1 LSQILKAPS
10 DEIIREVELPISK
23 VYLLKHNIIK
33 IVPFENAEMGV
44 DDLIQ
49 IQAVKRDFIGDEYYG
64 VMFVAPTMGMMTKE
78 ARELASQEL
87 INKNAI
93 VKAIVLNNLGMRL
106 IASFFLKFN
115 KPVKEHR
122 IFDNETEA
130 FLWLE
135 EKIKGSGLV
144 K

>member
-1 LSQILKAPS
+1 LKAHS
-10 DEIIREVELPISK
+10 YEIIKEVELPILK
-23 VYLLKHNIIK
+23 MYLLKHNIIK
-33 IVPFENAEMGV
+33 MAPFENVEMGV
-44 DDLIQ
+44 DDLMKMQ
-49 IQAVKRDFIGDEYYG
+49 EVKHDFVGENHYG
-64 VMFVAPTMGMMTKE
+64 VMFVAPTVGMMTKE

-122 IFDNETEA
+122 IFDNEA
-130 FLWLE
+130 DAYIWLE
-135 EKIKGSGLV
+135 EKIKASGLV